1 MGKMRCKICGGFPEK
16 TAFWYRTPDKY
27 ERWVGLKEIKRLWVR
42 CSDCGFYWQLRSY
55 PLSHLEKIYRSGYRH
70 SDFRGETI
78 AQAYRRISAIKYSEN
93 ERRFLWFAYRTNY
106 EKTKKILDIGSGIGV
121 WPALLKKAEY
131 SVTCVEENAHSI
143 NFIYENLGI
152 GCYRNL
158 QDTNSDFDAVSLIH
172 VLEHIED
179 VDGFLGGV
187 RKKLLKG
194 GYLFVEVPDSS
205 EFGVLKKNHDEF
217 NSCHVAFYDMG
228 SLYRVLKRNGFNPID
243 SGVLSYKGRGLT
255 RLMML
260 CN

>member
-1 MGKMRCKICGGFPEK
+1 
-16 TAFWYRTPDKY
+16 
-27 ERWVGLKEIKRLWVR
+27 
-42 CSDCGFYWQLRSY
+42 LRSY

-70 SDFRGETI
+70 LDFRGETI
-78 AQAYRRISAIKYSEN
+78 GQAFERITSIKYSEN
-93 ERRFLWFAYRTNY
+93 ERRFLWFGYRTNY
-106 EKTKKILDIGSGIGV
+106 KKTKRILDIGSGIGV

-131 SVTCVEENAHSI
+131 DVTCVEENIDSI
-143 NFIYENLGI
+143 RHIRNTLEIA
-152 GCYRNL
+152 CYSNI
-158 QDTNSDFDAVSLIH
+158 DIIH

-187 RKKLLKG
+187 RKKLRKG

-205 EFGVLKKNHDEF
+205 EFGVLKKNHDDF

-243 SGVLSYKGRGLT
+243 SGVISYKGRGLT